1 MVIVASAVP
10 VRHWRISTA
19 SSPGPSAI
27 GVARA
32 AHRSGSRRILPA
44 RRAPV
49 VQVYAARAVRW
60 RGYFGVHT
68 WVAVKPRDAAEY
80 TVYEV
85 NGWRLRRTGS
95 AVSIDHRPPDSR
107 WFGNRPELLA
117 DRRGEGV
124 DELITRIEAAVAA
137 YPYAD
142 TYRVWPGPNSNTF
155 VAHVLR
161 AAPELRADLP
171 ATAIG
176 KDYLG
181 LDFVAW
187 SPSGTGAQVNLFGAV
202 RRAGRR
208 RGGRRAQRARAH
220 VRRRSARSV
229 VEAAAR
235 GPARLAACR
244 FGRGCRRDL
253 TRAKEPSAGSADT
266 AAVKQ
271 QLEVSDTVVLGSGYN
286 DARALMAALVENLE
300 RSLQGGQLELPSLP
314 EVALKIRRALADDDV
329 SVSEIARLLG
339 TDPALAART
348 LRVANSAMF
357 YRGSRPITS
366 LNGAVSQLGYKM
378 VRNVTLSF
386 AAQQVFI
393 GYGNR
398 ALRDLVSAVWRHSVH
413 AAVVSHMLARVR
425 TKLNADEAFLAG
437 LLHEVGKL
445 YILMQA
451 KDTVEVL
458 ANDPSFQSVL
468 AAWHPRVGRA
478 VIEAWELSPEL
489 AVAVGDHET
498 LQLGGPRSA
507 VDDGRRRRRQLP
519 RRAQRGCVCRS
530 PSSMRKRPSFG
541 SLSLDKP
548 TFDWLIRA
556 ADVDVR
562 LLTISFGV

>member
-1 MVIVASAVP
+1 M
-10 VRHWRISTA
+10 
-19 SSPGPSAI
+19 
-27 GVARA
+27 
-32 AHRSGSRRILPA
+32 
-44 RRAPV
+44 
-49 VQVYAARAVRW
+49 
-60 RGYFGVHT
+60 
-68 WVAVKPRDAAEY
+68 AVK
-80 TVYEV
+80 
-85 NGWRLRRTGS
+85 
-95 AVSIDHRPPDSR
+95 H
-107 WFGNRPELLA
+107 
-117 DRRGEGV
+117 
-124 DELITRIEAAVAA
+124 
-137 YPYAD
+137 
-142 TYRVWPGPNSNTF
+142 
-155 VAHVLR
+155 
-161 AAPELRADLP
+161 
-171 ATAIG
+171 
-176 KDYLG
+176 
-181 LDFVAW
+181 
-187 SPSGTGAQVNLFGAV
+187 
-202 RRAGRR
+202 
-208 RGGRRAQRARAH
+208 
-220 VRRRSARSV
+220 
-229 VEAAAR
+229 
-235 GPARLAACR
+235 
-244 FGRGCRRDL
+244 
-253 TRAKEPSAGSADT
+253 
-266 AAVKQ
+266 
-271 QLEVSDTVVLGSGYN
+271 QLEESDTVVLGSGYN
-286 DARALMAALVENLE
+286 DARAAVAALVENLE
-300 RSLQGGQLELPSLP
+300 RSLEGGQLELPSLP

-413 AAVVSHMLARVR
+413 AAVVSHMLARLR

-498 LQLGGPRSA
+498 CSLA
-507 VDDGRRRRRQLP
+507 VPDP
-519 RRAQRGCVCRS
+519 
-530 PSSMRKRPSFG
+530 PSMTGVVGVANYLVEHSEAACADSEFHSKAPDFG